1 MKRHAPVETEGAPV
15 SKMQKSRPKR
25 GRLKSQNVKRSVTIG
40 HRKTSVTLEQTFWDG
55 LKEIAAARDV
65 PFYRMITEI
74 VQGQINRSSALRV
87 FVLNFYRQQI
97 QQDEKRDSAAL
108 DLGHKRARAKA
119 PA

>member
-1 MKRHAPVETEGAPV
+1 VKRHAPVETEGAPV

-108 DLGHKRARAKA
+108 DLGAKRARAKA